1 MRVLLFSSDPSF
13 EADPFLGFFVVFLIS
28 VDLLVLS
35 FSSVLSGSFR
45 DGLLWGEGDVPLW

>member
-1 MRVLLFSSDPSF
+1 MGVLLLSSDPSF
-13 EADPFLGFFVVFLIS
+13 EADPFFGFFVVFLIS

-35 FSSVLSGSFR
+35 FSSILSGSFR